1 MIIRF
6 LRKTAMLIVLS
17 LFNFFATLQVFA
29 QVRQDKAT
37 IKFNS
42 QSEQLKSATG
52 WAQNKETGKWMQNK
66 NVIDDKKCPSYW
78 VSHISQ
84 NFKWIQFASI
94 IKGGQKYY
102 IFLYENLA
110 GEYKY
115 PSIYSGWEV
124 DKRTHFFILTQQ
136 EYDSIKLQIRSKT
149 AENIKISSKKSGYIT
164 NKFKILGGEHLYNE
178 ENLLA
183 KINNTID
190 QPSYFETCFIFNLQL
205 IDGQELVRFRLP
217 GSCYNLEDEFKTQYF
232 ELMAVDFMSI
242 LID

>member
-1 MIIRF
+1 MIIGFFKKSAF
-6 LRKTAMLIVLS
+6 LIILS
-17 LFNFFATLQVFA
+17 LFNFATFNVFA
-29 QVRQDKAT
+29 QVRQDKEI

-52 WAQNKETGKWMQNK
+52 WAQNKETGKWIENK
-66 NVIDDKKCPSYW
+66 NVIDNNKCPSFW

-115 PSIYSGWEV
+115 PSIQSDWEV
-124 DKRTHFFILTQQ
+124 EKRTHFFILTKQ
-136 EYDSIKLQIRSKT
+136 EYDSIKSQIRLKT
-149 AENIKISSKKSGYIT
+149 TENIKISSKRGGYIT

-190 QPSYFETCFIFNLQL
+190 KPSYMETCFILNLQF
-205 IDGQELVRFRLP
+205 IV
-217 GSCYNLEDEFKTQYF
+217 
-232 ELMAVDFMSI
+232 
-242 LID
+242 